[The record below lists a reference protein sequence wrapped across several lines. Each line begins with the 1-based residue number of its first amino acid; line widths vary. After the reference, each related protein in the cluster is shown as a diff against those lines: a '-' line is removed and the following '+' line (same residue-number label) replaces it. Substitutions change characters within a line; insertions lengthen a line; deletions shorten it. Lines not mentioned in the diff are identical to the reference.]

1 MADMRIDAESQL
13 SPPDKLTI
21 DVNEAGELYA
31 KPAVGGVDG
40 HAGIVKPD
48 GTTTTVTEDGTISA
62 VQSSYSLPI
71 ATENTLGGVMVDGDT
86 ISVDED
92 GVISAAG
99 SYRSKIN
106 LSAQCDGSK
115 LVFTGDFLNPSMAMV
130 YLNGLKLCEGVN
142 YTITDSALTMTTAAP
157 KTSSVLEVELF

>member
-1 MADMRIDAESQL
+1 MSNMRIDAESQL

-21 DVNEAGELYA
+21 DVNDAGELYA
-31 KPAVGGVDG
+31 KTAIGGVDG
-40 HAGIVKPD
+40 HVGVVKPD

-71 ATENTLGGVMVDGDT
+71 ATESTLGGVMVDGDT
-86 ISVDED
+86 ISVDDD

-115 LVFTGDFLNPSMAMV
+115 LVFTGDFPNPSMAMI

-142 YTITDSALTMTTAAP
+142 YTITETALTMTTAAP
-157 KTSSVLEVELF
+157 KTSSVL